1 MPFEFSDLGDTVH
14 KYLDE
19 LKNLLKSKQDE
30 VSERNQQLE
39 EGVFKANYDPKK
51 PTVAPPKEDVPPH
64 LNFSPLENASESL
77 TRSAARYKSAME
89 KSGAALG
96 SANLSVLN
104 QKLMES
110 ERRLLDPKGL
120 LRRPWYKHMIYA
132 PGVYTGYG
140 VKTIPGVREAIEQKH
155 WEEADAEIVRVSKV
169 LQAEAALIDEAAAE
183 LEKIH

>member
-1 MPFEFSDLGDTVH
+1 M
-14 KYLDE
+14 
-19 LKNLLKSKQDE
+19 
-30 VSERNQQLE
+30 
-39 EGVFKANYDPKK
+39 
-51 PTVAPPKEDVPPH
+51 PPH

-89 KSGAALG
+89 KSGGVLG
-96 SANLSVLN
+96 SANLGALN

-140 VKTIPGVREAIEQKH
+140 VKTLPGIREAIEQREWK
-155 WEEADAEIVRVSKV
+155 
-169 LQAEAALIDEAAAE
+169 EAAMEIPVVANTLENVAGQIDKITE
-183 LEKIH
+183 LLKSP

>member
-1 MPFEFSDLGDTVH
+1 
-14 KYLDE
+14 
-19 LKNLLKSKQDE
+19 
-30 VSERNQQLE
+30 
-39 EGVFKANYDPKK
+39 
-51 PTVAPPKEDVPPH
+51 
-64 LNFSPLENASESL
+64 
-77 TRSAARYKSAME
+77 ME

-96 SANLSVLN
+96 SANLGALN

-155 WEEADAEIVRVSKV
+155 WEEADAEMGRVAKV
-169 LQAEAALIDEAAAE
+169 LQGEAALIDEASAE
-183 LEKIH
+183 LEKAGQATR